1 MTMKNL
7 IFFFFFA
14 EYNKVVTAQLRKR
27 KKIVKEKYLSTVES
41 CFEECPETLKAL
53 MLLFI
58 QINFFALREISFM
71 FHCKE

>member
-1 MTMKNL
+1 M
-7 IFFFFFA
+7 
-14 EYNKVVTAQLRKR
+14 TAQLRKR